1 VSQQQPKMSDFQQ
14 RMLQAGED
22 VYTAIERG
30 EITDVEAALM
40 DAHLDASTEGS
51 DD

>member
-1 VSQQQPKMSDFQQ
+1 MDAFQQ
-14 RMLQAGED
+14 RMHTASGD
-22 VYTAIERG
+22 VYAAIERG

-40 DAHLDASTEGS
+40 DAHLNASSSEGS